1 MNHNFEGKILAFWI
15 NAQFYI
21 FFFKDELT
29 SRIMEH
35 LRTKDRDSLLAEIHE
50 LRKTSTKPLKEQV

>member
-1 MNHNFEGKILAFWI
+1 MRNFT
-15 NAQFYI
+15 Y
-21 FFFKDELT
+21 FFKDELT
-29 SRIMEH
+29 SRVMEH

>member
-1 MNHNFEGKILAFWI
+1 MKEKSWPFGLMRNFT
-15 NAQFYI
+15 Y

-29 SRIMEH
+29 SRVMEH

>member
-1 MNHNFEGKILAFWI
+1 MKEKSWPFGLMRNFT
-15 NAQFYI
+15 Y

-29 SRIMEH
+29 SRVMEH
-35 LRTKDRDSLLAEIHE
+35 LRKKDRDSLLAEIHE

>member
-1 MNHNFEGKILAFWI
+1 MKEKSWPFGLMRNLHI
-15 NAQFYI
+15 
-21 FFFKDELT
+21 FFKDELT
-29 SRIMEH
+29 SRVMEH

>member
-1 MNHNFEGKILAFWI
+1 MVFWI

-29 SRIMEH
+29 SRVMEH

-50 LRKTSTKPLKEQV
+50 LRKTSTEPLKEQV

>member
-21 FFFKDELT
+21 FFLRMNLRVVLWNTFVQ
-29 SRIMEH
+29 RIVI
-35 LRTKDRDSLLAEIHE
+35 LC
-50 LRKTSTKPLKEQV
+50 

>member
-1 MNHNFEGKILAFWI
+1 MPFGLMRNFT
-15 NAQFYI
+15 Y

-29 SRIMEH
+29 SRVMEH